1 MNTHLSWIIYKLKR
15 PYHFIKTGLLRGLA
29 GQIKFKFPAKE
40 LKIITITG
48 TDGKTT
54 SATLLYHI
62 LKRAGKKVALISTVA
77 AYIGAEEITTGLHV
91 TSPDPFQLYKLLR
104 NMVNKKVEYLVL
116 EVTSHGAYQYRTWGI
131 KPMIAGL
138 TNIASEHLDYHLNEG
153 EYIKAKMLIL
163 NKAQKVII
171 NGDDPNLLKIKAAL
185 KHQWE
190 QISSYQLQ
198 DELPPV
204 VNQAIKKRFLET
216 YNWMNARLVYKIAA
230 ELELD
235 DQKIAQA
242 IASFPQVPGRM
253 QEIETNKLFRVIV
266 DFAHTPQALE
276 AVLSALRLQ
285 LKGKGGRLIAV
296 FGSAGLRDYKKRP
309 KMGEIGAR
317 LADLVIFTAE
327 DPRTE
332 NPWSIIRQLK
342 ENLHQ
347 DLDKVMSIVDRKQ
360 AIEFALNK
368 LAKKGDI
375 IAILG
380 KGHEQSMCYGKIEH
394 PWSDVQVAKEILKG

>member
-1 MNTHLSWIIYKLKR
+1 
-15 PYHFIKTGLLRGLA
+15 
-29 GQIKFKFPAKE
+29 
-40 LKIITITG
+40 
-48 TDGKTT
+48 
-54 SATLLYHI
+54 
-62 LKRAGKKVALISTVA
+62 
-77 AYIGAEEITTGLHV
+77 
-91 TSPDPFQLYKLLR
+91 
-104 NMVNKKVEYLVL
+104 
-116 EVTSHGAYQYRTWGI
+116 
-131 KPMIAGL
+131 
-138 TNIASEHLDYHLNEG
+138 
-153 EYIKAKMLIL
+153 
-163 NKAQKVII
+163 
-171 NGDDPNLLKIKAAL
+171 
-185 KHQWE
+185 
-190 QISSYQLQ
+190 
-198 DELPPV
+198 
-204 VNQAIKKRFLET
+204 

-285 LKGKGGRLIAV
+285 LKGNGGRLIAV